1 MLHLGP
7 GQVIAVAHQ
16 IIVGPEFV
24 EVVHTGDVR
33 YADRVSALAALKAE
47 TVSER
52 LPVLINFLEASLVV
66 GLEDL
71 GPDDPDRVDYMAR
84 AIIDQFFCRLC
95 VAMVGISSFDAKP
108 AATAALVRKIPF
120 QVFERREQ
128 AVVWLSAQQ

>member
-1 MLHLGP
+1 M
-7 GQVIAVAHQ
+7 AHQ

-24 EVVHTGDVR
+24 EVVHTGEVR
-33 YADRVSALAALKAE
+33 HADRVSALAALKAE

-66 GLEDL
+66 GLENR
-71 GPDDPDRVDYMAR
+71 GPNDQDRVDYMAR
-84 AIIDQFFCRLC
+84 AIIDQFFCRRC

-128 AVVWLSAQQ
+128 AVVWLSAQE